1 MTFNLRGAPGP
12 AQLSPRSRARYP
24 AAMAQI
30 TNLNRFRKDRAR
42 ADKRRQG
49 DENAAKYGRSKAER
63 AQETAEAAR
72 AARVLDQ
79 HRCDSGDADDA

>member
-1 MTFNLRGAPGP
+1 
-12 AQLSPRSRARYP
+12 
-24 AAMAQI
+24 MAQI

-63 AQETAEAAR
+63 AQDQAEAAR
-72 AARVLDQ
+72 AARILDQ
-79 HRCDSGDADDA
+79 HRHENGDGDDA